1 MNEYDSN
8 RIIDLTKK
16 INYSLTKS
24 LPEADCFIL
33 NTCHIREK
41 ATNKVHH
48 EIGRVK
54 KEFRNKSKPLV
65 MIVGCVAQAEGD
77 VLLKKEKYI
86 DAVLGPQSY
95 HQINDTIL
103 KLERKSKQINF
114 TEFDVIEKFDSLN
127 SLKNSDNRIS
137 SFLTI
142 QEGCDKF
149 CKFCVVPYT
158 RGAEY
163 SRSMQELIFEAKHL
177 VDNGAKEITLLGQ
190 NVNAY
195 NFEKKKLSNL
205 IVEISKIK
213 KLKRIRYTTSHPRD
227 FTEDLIQAH
236 KSCKKLMPLIHL
248 PVQSGSNK
256 ILSEMNRK
264 HNIEEYVKLI
274 KRLKKIKPDIEFSS
288 DFIIGYPGETSE
300 DFQKTLRLMSDIK
313 FINSYSYVYSARP
326 GTPAFNLDNVNKIEA
341 KKRLAEFQLVSDK
354 IKKEYRKNLKNK
366 IVSVLFENKIKNEN
380 KYFGRDEYFNSVIV
394 TSNENLIGEIKNVKI
409 LESVGNTLFGENVS
423 NLNQKNCAA

>member
-1 MNEYDSN
+1 M
-8 RIIDLTKK
+8 
-16 INYSLTKS
+16 
-24 LPEADCFIL
+24 
-33 NTCHIREK
+33 
-41 ATNKVHH
+41 
-48 EIGRVK
+48 
-54 KEFRNKSKPLV
+54 
-65 MIVGCVAQAEGD
+65 
-77 VLLKKEKYI
+77 
-86 DAVLGPQSY
+86 
-95 HQINDTIL
+95 
-103 KLERKSKQINF
+103 
-114 TEFDVIEKFDSLN
+114 
-127 SLKNSDNRIS
+127 
-137 SFLTI
+137 
-142 QEGCDKF
+142 
-149 CKFCVVPYT
+149 
-158 RGAEY
+158 
-163 SRSMQELIFEAKHL
+163 
-177 VDNGAKEITLLGQ
+177 
-190 NVNAY
+190 
-195 NFEKKKLSNL
+195 
-205 IVEISKIK
+205 EISKIK

-313 FINSYSYVYSARP
+313 FINSYSYVYSDRP